1 MSFAIGTSN
10 MHDRSQSPR
19 ISHVSWGRLEIEGQ
33 GAFKDAKLYPGGA
46 REWDWRETGTRHMPG
61 IQAADV
67 EELLEHGAEV
77 VVLEGCARAP
87 AGLPRDPRAAE
98 AQGYPDHVLPTEDA
112 VRLYNELAAKQKVG
126 GLFHSTC

>member
-1 MSFAIGTSN
+1 MADS
-10 MHDRSQSPR
+10 SQSPR
-19 ISHVSWGRLEIEGQ
+19 IDQLSWGRLEVEGQ

-77 VVLEGCARAP
+77 VVLSKGVLARLQVCP
-87 AGLPRDPRAAE
+87 ETLELLKHRGIPT
-98 AQGYPDHVLPTEDA
+98 HVLPTEDA
-112 VRLYNELAAKQKVG
+112 VRLYNKLAAKQKVG